1 MGETFFFV
9 SPFLAPLG
17 GFARPPF
24 WGRAEPHARGP
35 FASPVAQ
42 RHMGSMSTYG
52 ALRTRRS
59 PVRVLPGLTWWA
71 LPPSAFL
78 TRSLRTFVQ
87 RRAAPLFKDP
97 THLWRSGLTKS
108 SGLAKTCPPYL
119 QYSRMSSRL
128 VLLSGPK
135 WRVRSGA
142 FDAAWCSCNGPW
154 PHQAW
159 RKMAWPLARCGLIEI
174 QCIRRG
180 TRFPCAHRRAPRE
193 VSPAADRFR
202 RV

>member
-42 RHMGSMSTYG
+42 RHMGSMST
-52 ALRTRRS
+52 
-59 PVRVLPGLTWWA
+59 
-71 LPPSAFL
+71 SASL

-193 VSPAADRFR
+193 VSPAADRFS